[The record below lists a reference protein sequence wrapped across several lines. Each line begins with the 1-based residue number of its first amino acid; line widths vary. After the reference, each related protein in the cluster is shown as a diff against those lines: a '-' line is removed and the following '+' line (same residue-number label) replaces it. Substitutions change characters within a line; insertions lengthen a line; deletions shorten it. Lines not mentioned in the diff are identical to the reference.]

1 MSMQLYQKEP
11 LMASQHPATFGRHS
25 HYDSGH
31 TILLSLPILLRA

>member
-31 TILLSLPILLRA
+31 TILFRFPILLRA